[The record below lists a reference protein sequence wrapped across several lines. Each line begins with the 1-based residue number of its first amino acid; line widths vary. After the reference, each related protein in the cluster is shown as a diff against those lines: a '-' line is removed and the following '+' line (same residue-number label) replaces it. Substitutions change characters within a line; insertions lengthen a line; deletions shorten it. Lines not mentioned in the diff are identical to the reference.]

1 MLEGVGREVKGF
13 GSVCKWV
20 NYGKELLLRGLED
33 FRNISRGVQY
43 ANDGDLLCR
52 GLKKDHVV
60 AMRA

>member
-33 FRNISRGVQY
+33 FRNISRGVKY
-43 ANDGDLLCR
+43 ANDGDLLFR
-52 GLKKDHVV
+52 KLKKD
-60 AMRA
+60 